1 MPKVKRIKPLVK
13 FGSRVRQLR
22 EERDWSQE
30 QLAEASS
37 LHRNYI
43 GGIERAERN
52 PSVVN
57 ILYLA
62 RAFELPVGALF
73 DDYTDTDFARLPVR
87 HRD

>member
-1 MPKVKRIKPLVK
+1 MPKVAKIKPLVK
-13 FGSRVRQLR
+13 FGNRVRQLR

-30 QLAEASS
+30 DLAEASQ

-52 PSVVN
+52 PSVLNV
-57 ILYLA
+57 LYLA

-73 DDYTDTDFARLPVR
+73 DDYAGADFARLPAR
-87 HRD
+87 HRG

>member
-1 MPKVKRIKPLVK
+1 MPKVVKMKPLVK

-30 QLAEASS
+30 DLAEASQ
-37 LHRNYI
+37 LHRNYV

-52 PSVVN
+52 PSVLN

-62 RAFELPVGALF
+62 RAFGLPVGALF
-73 DDYTDTDFARLPVR
+73 DDYSQTDFSRLPTR
-87 HRD
+87 HRR